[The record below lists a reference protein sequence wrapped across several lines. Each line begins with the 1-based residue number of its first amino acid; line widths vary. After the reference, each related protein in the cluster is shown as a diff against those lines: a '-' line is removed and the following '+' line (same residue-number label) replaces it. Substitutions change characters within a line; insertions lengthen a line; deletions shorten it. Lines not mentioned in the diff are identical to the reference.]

1 MPAIPASSC
10 PQAPRVS
17 KTHRGAPMN
26 SPSDLRLRVAVLGAG
41 SWGTALAAASSRRH
55 PTVLWARDAA
65 QAAAM
70 AASRENARYLP
81 DVALPAQLAYSG
93 DLDATLRSL
102 AQANTRALIVL
113 GVPVAGLA
121 AICRELAHRLPA
133 LGLSHVPV
141 VWTCKGFE
149 ADTARLPHEIVRETL
164 PGIAGGVLSGPSFA
178 QEVAKGLPVAL
189 TVASENAALCTTTTD
204 ALHGAALRVYA
215 STDVIGV
222 EMGGALKN
230 VIAVACGIGDGLALG
245 TNARA
250 ALITRGLAEMT
261 RFGVALGAHPETF
274 AGLTGLGDLVLTA
287 TGELS
292 RNRRVGLEIGAG
304 RKLADILASGITA
317 EGVRCAQAALA
328 RARRLNVEL
337 PITEAVCAVL
347 FDGVAPMTAVSAL
360 LAREARYESG
370 NSSL

>member
-1 MPAIPASSC
+1 
-10 PQAPRVS
+10 
-17 KTHRGAPMN
+17 MN
-26 SPSDLRLRVAVLGAG
+26 QPTPPSLRVAVLGAG
-41 SWGTALAAASSRRH
+41 SWGTALAAAASRRH
-55 PTVLWARDAA
+55 PTVLWARDPA
-65 QAAAM
+65 QAADM
-70 AASRENARYLP
+70 AARHENARYLP
-81 DVALPAQLAYSG
+81 GIALPQALTITP

-102 AQANTRALIVL
+102 LQDGAAGLIIL

-121 AICRELAHRLPA
+121 ATCAELARRLPA
-133 LGLSHVPV
+133 LGLQDTPI

-149 ADTARLPHEIVRETL
+149 ADTARLPHEIVREAL
-164 PGIAGGVLSGPSFA
+164 PGAVGGVLSGPSFA
-178 QEVAKGLPVAL
+178 REVAQGLPVAL
-189 TVASENAALCTTTTD
+189 TVASDNAALRAATTQ

-215 STDVIGV
+215 SGDLVGV

-261 RFGVALGAHPETF
+261 RFGVALGAQPETF

-287 TGELS
+287 TGDLS

-317 EGVRCAQAALA
+317 EGVRCARAALERA
-328 RARRLNVEL
+328 RAIGVEL

-360 LAREARYESG
+360 LARNARDEHG
-370 NSSL
+370 NAG